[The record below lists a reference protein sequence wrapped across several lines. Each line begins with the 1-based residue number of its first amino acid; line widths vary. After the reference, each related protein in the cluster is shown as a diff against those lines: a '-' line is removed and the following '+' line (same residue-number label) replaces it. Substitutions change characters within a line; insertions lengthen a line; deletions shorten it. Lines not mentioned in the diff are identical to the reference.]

1 MTTTLDALVSQLTLE
16 EKAALCTGD
25 GPWTTVPVDRL
36 DVPRLVVSDGPHG
49 VRRLADLD
57 EMVSR
62 SLPATCFPSGS
73 CLSASWNPALVREVG
88 EALGAECVAL
98 GVDVILGPS
107 NNVKRTPLCGRNFEY
122 FSEDPYLSGELAVSY
137 IQGVQSRGVGTA
149 LKHFTANNQEFQRFA
164 ISAEI
169 DERTLH
175 EIYLPA
181 FEQAVTRGRPW
192 TVMCAYN
199 KVNGT
204 YCSEHRELLAGILR
218 ERWGFEGLVMSDW
231 GAVHDRVAALRAGLD
246 LEMPGPKERRVQAVV
261 DAVRAGEL
269 HEEIVDEAARRIL
282 RVVFAAQETPKGGAF
297 DRDAHHALARRVAAE
312 GIVLLKN
319 DGVLPL
325 ENVGALALIGRA
337 AKEPRFQG
345 GGSSH
350 VQPTRVDVPYDEIE
364 KLAGGADLRYAEGY
378 PEGVEAR
385 EDLIDEAVRTARASE
400 TAVVFVALPAT
411 LESEGYDRPHLD
423 LTPHQVALIRAVT
436 AVQPRTVV
444 VVSSGSAIATQAWSD
459 DAAAVLQTWL
469 MGQAGGGAVA
479 DVLFGRVDPS
489 GRLAETFPRSLTD
502 TPAFLH
508 YPGELGRVRYGEGI
522 YVGYRYYDAKKLP
535 VAYPFGHGLSY
546 TTFAYS
552 DLRVPASPFDVAG
565 GLEVSVDVTNTGRRS
580 GKDVVQL
587 YVRDVDAGLARPPKE
602 LKGFAKVSLEPG
614 RTQTVTFELGV
625 RAFAYYHP
633 GHGRWITEDGD
644 VELLVGASAGDIRL
658 RTTVT
663 LRGSPPLPSLL
674 HRESTVRAW
683 LDDPRG
689 RAVAEPRFA
698 AWASGMSVALGA
710 GEDGS
715 AGMDMLAFIR
725 DTPLLSVLH
734 FMERHVEIS
743 PEDEVDRL
751 LREVHERD
759 A

>member
-1 MTTTLDALVSQLTLE
+1 MTTTPDALVSRLTLE
-16 EKAALCTGD
+16 EKAALCTGE

-49 VRRLADLD
+49 VRRLADPD
-57 EMVSR
+57 ELVST
-62 SLPATCFPSGS
+62 SVPATCFPSGS

-98 GVDVILGPS
+98 GVDVVLGPAI
-107 NNVKRTPLCGRNFEY
+107 NIKRTPLCGRNFEY

-137 IQGVQSRGVGTA
+137 VQGVQSRGVGTA
-149 LKHFTANNQEFQRFA
+149 LKHFAANNQEFERFA
-164 ISAEI
+164 ISAEM

-181 FEQAVTRGRPW
+181 FEQAVTRGKPW

-199 KVNGT
+199 KLGGT
-204 YCSEHRELLAGILR
+204 YCSEHRELLTGVLR
-218 ERWGFEGLVMSDW
+218 DGWGFEGLVMSDW
-231 GAVHDRVAALRAGLD
+231 GSVHDRVAALRAGLD
-246 LEMPGPKERRVQAVV
+246 LEMPGPERRVQAVV
-261 DAVRAGEL
+261 EAVRASEL
-269 HEEIVDEAARRIL
+269 REEIVDRAVRRIL
-282 RVVFAAQETPKGGAF
+282 RVVTAAQETPKGAEV
-297 DRDAHHALARRVAAE
+297 DRDAHHALARRAAAE

-325 ENVGALALIGRA
+325 ENVGTLALIGRA

-350 VQPTRVDVPYDEIE
+350 VAPTRVDVPFDEIE
-364 KLAGGADLRYAEGY
+364 KLAGGAELLYAEGY
-378 PEGVEAR
+378 QEGVEVR
-385 EDLIDEAVRTARASE
+385 RDLVDEAVRTARAAQA
-400 TAVVFVALPAT
+400 AVVFVALPAA
-411 LESEGYDRPHLD
+411 LESEGYDRPHMD
-423 LTPHQVALIRAVT
+423 LTPHQVELIRAVT
-436 AVQPRTVV
+436 EVQSRTVV
-444 VVSSGSAIATQAWSD
+444 VLSAGSAIATLPWSD
-459 DAAAVLQTWL
+459 GAAAIVQTWM

-489 GRLAETFPRSLTD
+489 GRLAETFPRSLPD

-508 YPGELGRVRYGEGI
+508 YPGELDKVRYGEGI
-522 YVGYRYYDAKKLP
+522 YVGYRYYDAKEMP
-535 VAYPFGHGLSY
+535 VAFPFGHGLSY
-546 TTFAYS
+546 TTFAYG
-552 DLRVPASPFDVAG
+552 DLRVPSSFDVSQ
-565 GLEVSVDVTNTGRRS
+565 GLQVSVDVTNTGTRA

-587 YVRDVDAGLARPPKE
+587 YVRDVDAALARPPKE
-602 LKGFAKVSLEPG
+602 LKGFAKVLLEPG
-614 RTQTVTFELGV
+614 RTETVTFDLGF

-658 RTTVT
+658 RTTAT

-674 HRESTVRAW
+674 HRESTVQQW

-689 RAVAEPRFA
+689 RTVAEPRFA
-698 AWASGMSVALGA
+698 AWASGMTAALGA
-710 GEDGS
+710 GEDGGV
-715 AGMDMLAFIR
+715 GMDMLAFIR

-734 FMERHVEIS
+734 FMERHVELS
-743 PEDEVDRL
+743 PEDEVERL

-759 A
+759 G